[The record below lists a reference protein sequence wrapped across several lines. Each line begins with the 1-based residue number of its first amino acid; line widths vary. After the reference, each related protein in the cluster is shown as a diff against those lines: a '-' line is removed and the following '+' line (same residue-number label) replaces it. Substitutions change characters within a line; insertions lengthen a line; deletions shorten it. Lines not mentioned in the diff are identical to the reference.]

1 MFIFKLLEQATSR
14 LQLRNAARRLYTE
27 DGVLILDVQDLIDW
41 AIDYYRRELEKMES
55 TPCQNLDIFPRLN
68 LFK

>member
-55 TPCQNLDIFPRLN
+55 TPGQNLDIFTQLN
-68 LFK
+68 

>member
-55 TPCQNLDIFPRLN
+55 TPGQNLDIFTQLN

>member
-1 MFIFKLLEQATSR
+1 MLEQATNR

-55 TPCQNLDIFPRLN
+55 MPGQNGTLEFN
-68 LFK
+68 

>member
-55 TPCQNLDIFPRLN
+55 TPGQNLDIFPRLN